1 MALRLNGSNTGYVEL
16 DVPADAGSHTLTLP
30 DGGGSSGQYL
40 QTNGSGGLSWQTVAT
55 STVIEASGFNTAN
68 GGSASS
74 DTVIQS
80 FSSLDFSNYEG
91 NLLQVFA
98 RTTINEN
105 TNFSDTA
112 VLYVEITNGTNTAQ
126 IAGSRNGNPNGS
138 FNGNTQLEICTGGL
152 YTIPSTYATTG
163 ITLRLRASVNG
174 TGTFYYG
181 DQPSYSFFDNIG
193 SGIQGGITFHY
204 IVFG

>member
-1 MALRLNGSNTGYVEL
+1 MALRLNGSSSGYVEL
-16 DVPADAGSHTLTLP
+16 EVPAAAGSHTLTLP
-30 DGGGSSGQYL
+30 DSGGSSGQYL
-40 QTNGSGGLSWQTVAT
+40 QTDGSGTLSWQTVAT
-55 STVIEASGFNTAN
+55 PTVIEASGFNTAN
-68 GGSASS
+68 GGSATS
-74 DTVIQS
+74 DTIIRS
-80 FSSLDFSNYEG
+80 FSNLDFSNYEG

-98 RTTINEN
+98 RTSINEN
-105 TNFSDTA
+105 TNYSDTA

-138 FNGNTQLEICTGGL
+138 FNGNRQLEICTGGL
-152 YTIPSTYATTG
+152 YTIDNTYATTG

-181 DQPSYSFFDNIG
+181 DQPAYSHYDNLG
-193 SGIQGGITFHY
+193 SGIEGGITFHY